1 MSKFDI
7 KQLQDPYNQTL
18 LSQAAGGGQPHTA
31 NVLVSQYHHDSQIT
45 DKFGRLLIWIAT
57 KKGHRAV
64 LKFLSEECGLI
75 SLEQVVLPNR
85 DDVVYVECNVCTSLV
100 SVADPHNYH

>member
-18 LSQAAGGGQPHTA
+18 L
-31 NVLVSQYHHDSQIT
+31 SQYHHDSQIT